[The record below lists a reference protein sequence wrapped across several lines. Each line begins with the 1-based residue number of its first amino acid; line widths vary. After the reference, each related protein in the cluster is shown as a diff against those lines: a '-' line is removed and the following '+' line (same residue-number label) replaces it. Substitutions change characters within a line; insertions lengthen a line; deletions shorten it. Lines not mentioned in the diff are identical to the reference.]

1 MILLCGFFFIKQIDT
16 LWIAM
21 WIVVWMSAG
30 VIHPARDGPQAG
42 KTARLSTSLAC
53 LTHKISVRLWKLCS
67 TLSIQHVIF
76 LWITEDLTAALGYD
90 PRFTILI

>member
-1 MILLCGFFFIKQIDT
+1 MILLCGFFFIRQIDT

-30 VIHPARDGPQAG
+30 VIHPAGNGSQAG

-53 LTHKISVRLWKLCS
+53 LTHKNGRQTLEAVQHSVDPTCDFSVDNRRSYRGFRL
-67 TLSIQHVIF
+67 
-76 LWITEDLTAALGYD
+76 
-90 PRFTILI
+90 

>member
-1 MILLCGFFFIKQIDT
+1 MILLCGFFFIRQIAT

-30 VIHPARDGPQAG
+30 VIHSTREWALSG

-53 LTHKISVRLWKLCS
+53 LTHKNGRQTLEAVQHSVDPTCDFSVDNRRSYRGFRL
-67 TLSIQHVIF
+67 
-76 LWITEDLTAALGYD
+76 
-90 PRFTILI
+90 